1 MRTGPPTTPGIAA
14 PGIAVLKSHDIA
26 PINQALAGFVATCP
40 EHITTY
46 DLGGSTS
53 NSRGII
59 DRIMASPPRLIVAIG
74 PLAAQVAKA
83 EVRGVPVVFA
93 MVRNPRKSGLEG
105 DNIAGISLDVPIEA
119 QLAMYKALLPTLR
132 VIGVIYDPEKTG
144 ALVKEAGDVAE
155 KFGLRFLAVPVAAQT
170 EVPAALR
177 GLLGKVDALWMLPDD
192 TVITP
197 ESLTFFLL
205 TAFKQNLPV
214 LTISDAFVEAGALA
228 ALSPDY
234 TDVGRQ
240 ACQLSR
246 EIESGQRRPAQASI
260 VPPAKVNIAINLQT
274 AKQLGLILPPDMVQS
289 ASKVYR

>member
-1 MRTGPPTTPGIAA
+1 MCGPGRPAPGIAA
-14 PGIAVLKSHDIA
+14 QGIAVLKSHDIA

-74 PLAAQVAKA
+74 PLAAQVARA

-144 ALVKEAGDVAE
+144 ALVKEAAE
-155 KFGLRFLAVPVAAQT
+155 MAERFGLRFLATPVASQT

-177 GLLGKVDALWMLPDD
+177 SLLGKVDALWMLPDD

-260 VPPAKVNIAINLQT
+260 VPPTKVNIAINLQT
-274 AKQLGLILPPDMVQS
+274 ARQLGLILPPEMVQS
-289 ASKVYR
+289 ASKVYQ

>member
-1 MRTGPPTTPGIAA
+1 M
-14 PGIAVLKSHDIA
+14 LKSHDIA

-144 ALVKEAGDVAE
+144 TLVKEAGDVAE
-155 KFGLRFLAVPVAAQT
+155 NSACA
-170 EVPAALR
+170 
-177 GLLGKVDALWMLPDD
+177 
-192 TVITP
+192 
-197 ESLTFFLL
+197 S
-205 TAFKQNLPV
+205 
-214 LTISDAFVEAGALA
+214 S
-228 ALSPDY
+228 LSPWPHKQRC
-234 TDVGRQ
+234 RQ
-240 ACQLSR
+240 PCAASWAR
-246 EIESGQRRPAQASI
+246 SMRSGCSPTIPS
-260 VPPAKVNIAINLQT
+260 
-274 AKQLGLILPPDMVQS
+274 
-289 ASKVYR
+289 

>member
-1 MRTGPPTTPGIAA
+1 MRTGPPRAQ
-14 PGIAVLKSHDIA
+14 GIAVLKSHDIA

-40 EHITTY
+40 EPITTY

-74 PLAAQVAKA
+74 PLAAQVARA

-119 QLAMYKALLPTLR
+119 QLAMYRALLPTIR

-144 ALVKEAGDVAE
+144 TLVKEAAE
-155 KFGLRFLAVPVAAQT
+155 MAERFGLRFLATPVASQT

-177 GLLGKVDALWMLPDD
+177 SLLGKVDALWMLPDD

-260 VPPAKVNIAINLQT
+260 VPPTKVNIALNLQT
-274 AKQLGLILPPDMVQS
+274 ARQLGLILPPEMVQS
-289 ASKVYR
+289 ASKVYQ